1 MALPAL
7 LSSELFLVES
17 GRETA
22 VSQQPSPSQF
32 PKLRLRSCW
41 LLVYSVSF
49 QGLPLT
55 SVGVLPSLG
64 TPGQGARVGD
74 AVDGAAVS
82 SVVTCMAL
90 RVKPVHCPHHLPV
103 GIAALQLSLVCSPEI
118 VAVREWLSYTIFRS
132 TLTSTQSQ

>member
-7 LSSELFLVES
+7 LSSELLLVES

-64 TPGQGARVGD
+64 TPG
-74 AVDGAAVS
+74 
-82 SVVTCMAL
+82 
-90 RVKPVHCPHHLPV
+90 
-103 GIAALQLSLVCSPEI
+103 
-118 VAVREWLSYTIFRS
+118 
-132 TLTSTQSQ
+132 